1 MQTFPS
7 MASQQPEEDIVLSL
21 LSNKDFKD
29 WILEPSGDR
38 DFYWTNWMKSNPD
51 KTEAVNKAR
60 EIVRQ
65 LKFREDFLSE
75 QEMQLLLGN
84 IITQRVSDEG
94 GKLTELKQ
102 QRYTHWLKIAASFL
116 LVLSFVYAYR
126 HWPAAPAPRVAYK
139 TVTNLRGQRT
149 SIKLPDSS
157 IVYLNT
163 SSTLTYP
170 EVFSDSIRSVALT
183 GEAFFEVVKNP
194 AKPFIVQTNRI
205 RTVVLGTS
213 FNVRSFDT
221 DSAISVSLVSGKVRV
236 VGKQASGTSRE
247 NVLLPGE
254 RLVYH
259 KADSSYEK
267 DHFKVLDVT
276 GWKDGVLVFDNTDF
290 TGFIGRL
297 EEWYGVDIDVTRQP
311 STKWKVNG
319 HFDNESLN
327 EVLVGIQFIYDI
339 DYKINGDRVTLKCK

>member
-1 MQTFPS
+1 
-7 MASQQPEEDIVLSL
+7 MASQDPEEDIVLSL

-29 WILEPSGDR
+29 WILDPSGDR

-51 KTEAVNKAR
+51 KAQAVNKAR
-60 EIVRQ
+60 EIVQQ
-65 LKFREDFLSE
+65 LKFKEDLLSE
-75 QEMQLLLGN
+75 QEIDSLLGN
-84 IITQRVSDEG
+84 IISQRVSDEG
-94 GKLTELKQ
+94 GKITEFKQ
-102 QRYTHWLKIAASFL
+102 QRYTQWLKIAASLL
-116 LVLSFVYAYR
+116 LVLSFAYAYR
-126 HWPAAPAPRVAYK
+126 YWPSTPAPQVAFK
-139 TVTNLRGQRT
+139 TFENLKGQRT
-149 SIKLPDSS
+149 RIKLPDSS
-157 IVYLNT
+157 VVYLNS

-194 AKPFIVQTNRI
+194 AKPFVVQTNRI

-213 FNVRSFDT
+213 FNVRSFDA

-236 VGKQASGTSRE
+236 VGKASNTKRE

-259 KADSSYEK
+259 KTDSSYEK

-290 TGFIGRL
+290 TGFVQRM
-297 EEWYGVDIDVTRQP
+297 EQWYGVDVIVTGQP
-311 STKWKVNG
+311 SAAWRVNG
-319 HFDNESLN
+319 HFDNESLT

-339 DYKINGDRVTLKCK
+339 GFRIDGNRVTLKCK